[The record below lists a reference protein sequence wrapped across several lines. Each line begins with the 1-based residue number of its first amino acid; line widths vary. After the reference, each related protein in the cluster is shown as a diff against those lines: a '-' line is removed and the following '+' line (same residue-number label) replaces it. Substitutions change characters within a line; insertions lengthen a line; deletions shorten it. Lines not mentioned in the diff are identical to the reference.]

1 MESLPT
7 DVWPLFLQGEM
18 FVVQRFQH
26 GLTSSS
32 NQHLCSMGRIVKV
45 AYDKAIALLAN
56 SLHSCS
62 QLVRNLTNM
71 INELSKDP
79 THHLE
84 ESNTRIQA
92 DNSDRMK
99 LWERQYQCIDRYDPS
114 GRICHCVQHC
124 SWITDCCICECQE
137 WSTNLQKLPQGFYNK
152 ICSYVVT
159 IDTPMKGINLGAVA
173 TVDIKVVFNR
183 TRGIIGSKEFDLH

>member
-1 MESLPT
+1 M
-7 DVWPLFLQGEM
+7 
-18 FVVQRFQH
+18 VQRIQH

-32 NQHLCSMGRIVKV
+32 NQHVCCMGRIVKV

-56 SLHSCS
+56 SLHSCR
-62 QLVRNLTNM
+62 QLVRNLANM

-99 LWERQYQCIDRYDPS
+99 LWER
-114 GRICHCVQHC
+114 
-124 SWITDCCICECQE
+124 
-137 WSTNLQKLPQGFYNK
+137 
-152 ICSYVVT
+152 
-159 IDTPMKGINLGAVA
+159 
-173 TVDIKVVFNR
+173 
-183 TRGIIGSKEFDLH
+183 

>member
-1 MESLPT
+1 MGCESNGSILLCISSCRLGKSWSNLRSMESLPT

-18 FVVQRFQH
+18 FAVQRIQH

-32 NQHLCSMGRIVKV
+32 NQHLCGMGRIVKV
-45 AYDKAIALLAN
+45 ACDKAISLLAN

-62 QLVRNLTNM
+62 QLVHNLTNM

-92 DNSDRMK
+92 DRFEM
-99 LWERQYQCIDRYDPS
+99 
-114 GRICHCVQHC
+114 VQ
-124 SWITDCCICECQE
+124 
-137 WSTNLQKLPQGFYNK
+137 
-152 ICSYVVT
+152 
-159 IDTPMKGINLGAVA
+159 
-173 TVDIKVVFNR
+173 
-183 TRGIIGSKEFDLH
+183 FDQL

>member
-1 MESLPT
+1 M
-7 DVWPLFLQGEM
+7 
-18 FVVQRFQH
+18 VQRIQH

-32 NQHLCSMGRIVKV
+32 NQHLCGMGSIVKV
-45 AYDKAIALLAN
+45 AYHKATSLLAN

-62 QLVRNLTNM
+62 QLVHNLTNM

-99 LWERQYQCIDRYDPS
+99 LWERQYKCI
-114 GRICHCVQHC
+114 H
-124 SWITDCCICECQE
+124 
-137 WSTNLQKLPQGFYNK
+137 
-152 ICSYVVT
+152 
-159 IDTPMKGINLGAVA
+159 
-173 TVDIKVVFNR
+173 
-183 TRGIIGSKEFDLH
+183 